1 MKTQFAYYSF
11 LLCLL
16 LLPLDGFPIYDR
28 LAIDIKP
35 TADDVTFCFKPDYN
49 EDVNTYLA
57 AQVGSNFF
65 FIPHLAK
72 QPSEYVLLTGE
83 LSDMKPPWFAK
94 KGDLFGCT
102 TIPCPGYYCVGP
114 FPKSLLQGISI
125 YAGLGT
131 SLTEVTSNPK
141 NYAKIFDGK
150 FITLPLQPT
159 REWTVMVYMIGSSF
173 ETDPQRF
180 ASQDLIEMLNGTQQ
194 MVSDNVNLVL
204 TTGGSTREGWKTV
217 KRAFIHQ
224 GQYYIID
231 DLGKR
236 SMATPDTLS
245 EFVPWAITQFPANH
259 YALILWDHG
268 SGAISYGLDTSEGGL
283 AANSNTPDQMTL
295 TELHQAFQTIR
306 SQIAKPLDIVSYD
319 ACRMAT
325 IEVAEVTSTLAPAM
339 SASVEKEP
347 SHGADYNYLLTH
359 LATNPSANGLDFGK
373 LLKAAYLQQTQ
384 QQLSKT
390 SEQTTWKTDQIT
402 YSVLDLTQL
411 PTFRNTFQKFA
422 TELDNVLRNTDFLNP
437 DSSYKMLSHGMIH
450 APIYPAVLTKTLR
463 SKSFGQAI
471 NEQDVHIDLYAVLQT
486 VLPDFPDLKSD
497 ADNLLTQLTQLV
509 VEYEANSNVKKIHP
523 DAGRLSINIGTNLP
537 YVKELPEAYSLLYH
551 ALAYYN
557 QRKANDLSNLN
568 DDSQKSC
575 YDTSPGMTCA
585 AFPNWLSLPASEVL
599 KVEAYLGQ
607 YTEKT
612 DHIYLMKTL
621 YESQEEV
628 TQKIELGIDGNQ
640 ACDYQVCVND
650 TDCASITLTEQ
661 NDQRFADITLN
672 DNPAVLTFCQGEDKQ
687 WQACSVMSQTD
698 GIWGRSSVLYPDDT
712 IAPTTLQW
720 SDGKDTLEEIT
731 GKTLT
736 VAARPVILKQHCD
749 PAKAVII
756 TSSYGANLQ
765 PAYRELCRE
774 ASCVCTTEDLTT
786 EPGDDACKK
795 VGTKAGVIVEP

>member
-11 LLCLL
+11 LLYLL

-35 TADDVTFCFKPDYN
+35 TADDVSFCFKPDYR
-49 EDVNTYLA
+49 EEVNTYLA
-57 AQVGSNFF
+57 AQVGNNFF
-65 FIPHLAK
+65 FIPRLAK
-72 QPSEYVLLTGE
+72 QPSEYVLLTAGIE
-83 LSDMKPPWFAK
+83 PPGFAK

-102 TIPCPGYYCVGP
+102 AIPCPSYFCVGP
-114 FPKSLLQGISI
+114 FPKTLLQGISI
-125 YAGLGT
+125 YAGLGN

-141 NYAKIFDGK
+141 NYAKIFDGN
-150 FITLPLQPT
+150 FITLPLQTT

-173 ETDPQRF
+173 ETDQQRF

-194 MVSDNVNLVL
+194 LIRDNVNLVL

-224 GQYYIID
+224 GQYQVIA
-231 DLGKR
+231 DLGEN
-236 SMATPDTLS
+236 SMAAPETLS
-245 EFVPWAITQFPANH
+245 EFVPWAATQFPANH

-268 SGAISYGLDTSEGGL
+268 SGAISYGLDTSEAGK
-283 AANSNTPDQMTL
+283 AANHGKPDQMTL

-306 SQIAKPLDIVSYD
+306 SQLAKPLDIVSYD

-347 SHGADYNYLLTH
+347 SHGADYNYLLSH
-359 LATNPSANGLDFGK
+359 LATNPPANGLDFGK
-373 LLKAAYLQQTQ
+373 LLKAAYLQQTHQ
-384 QQLSKT
+384 KFSET
-390 SEQTTWKTDQIT
+390 SEQTTWETDQIT

-411 PTFRNTFQKFA
+411 SAFRNTFQKFA

-486 VLPDFPDLKSD
+486 VLPDFPELKSD
-497 ADNLLTQLTQLV
+497 ADELLTQLTQLV
-509 VEYEANSNVKKIHP
+509 VEYEANSKVKKIHP
-523 DAGRLSINIGTNLP
+523 DAGRLSINIGSNLP
-537 YVKELPEAYSLLYH
+537 YVKDLPEAYSLLYN
-551 ALAYYN
+551 ALAFYS
-557 QRKANDLSNLN
+557 QRKAQDLSNLN

-575 YDTSPGMTCA
+575 YDTSPGVLCA
-585 AFPNWLSLPASEVL
+585 AFPNWLSLPASDVL

-621 YESQEEV
+621 YESQGEV
-628 TQKIELGIDGNQ
+628 TQKIELGIDSNQ

-672 DNPAVLTFCQGEDKQ
+672 DNPAVLTFCQGADKQ

-698 GIWGRSSVLYPDDT
+698 GVWGRSSILYPDDT
-712 IAPTTLQW
+712 IAPKTLHW
-720 SDGKDTLEEIT
+720 SDGKETLEET
-731 GKTLT
+731 TEKTLT
-736 VAARPVILKQHCD
+736 VAARPVILKQQCD
-749 PAKAVII
+749 PAKAVIM
-756 TSSYGANLQ
+756 TSAYGANLQ
-765 PAYRELCRE
+765 PAYRELCRD
-774 ASCVCTTEDLTT
+774 ASCICTTEDLTT